1 MNAKISQFTLY
12 CKFHLKKEYEKCCIF
27 FIEVYAFMS
36 IINVPKTWKLYDYH
50 DVALSIMV

>member
-1 MNAKISQFTLY
+1 MNAKISEFTLY

-36 IINVPKTWKLYDYH
+36 IINVPKT
-50 DVALSIMV
+50 